1 MRRPRGERSAAGA
14 GRRLESCNFHECWL
28 VQHVVHVK
36 AGTQSCGYVWG
47 AWRTEV
53 EHVTKGLS
61 PVTEHEV
68 LLGSGGHFWRARRR
82 GVT

>member
-36 AGTQSCGYVWG
+36 AGTQSCGHVFGGMENRG
-47 AWRTEV
+47 A
-53 EHVTKGLS
+53 
-61 PVTEHEV
+61 
-68 LLGSGGHFWRARRR
+68 ARYE
-82 GVT
+82 GIKSYHGA